1 MKENERYKRNIK
13 ISLGFFITL
22 FVILIIYMGYSV
34 IKNGASWYATPY
46 NPRIS
51 TARDNITGGAIYDR
65 KGVKLAWSE
74 GTKRVYIGNE
84 NARRSCSHVLGD
96 VYGKTIGAET
106 TFAKYLYGL
115 DNDIGTLINRFITG
129 DYAGANGSDITLSI
143 DSELSKHIYS
153 KMGGKRGSVVVMNY
167 KTGEI
172 LSSVSIL
179 TFDPKTVNTEH
190 LKDTALVDRATMG
203 RYAPGSIMKIV
214 TASKAIEK
222 NIDLTYTCTGK
233 EIINGQVVTCT
244 HKHGEQNLEEAFAN
258 SCNTYFA
265 KLSVEIGGRDLLKQA
280 ERFRFNTAFDY
291 SDIILYRS
299 NFEVSQDEGDVAWA
313 GIGQYND
320 LVTPMHVAMIGGAVA
335 NKGIMV
341 EPKLLL
347 KVGNT
352 EQKSIFSNGTSVISP
367 AVASRLKDMMK
378 KVVDEGTG
386 TTASI
391 SGINVYGKTGTA
403 EYYED
408 GEIKNHSWFV
418 GFMDEERP
426 YVVSVIFEGAG
437 FGSKY
442 AAPMVKT
449 VFQYMIGHGY

>member
-1 MKENERYKRNIK
+1 MKEQERYKRNIK

-51 TARDNITGGAIYDR
+51 AARDNITGGTIYDR

-84 NARRSCSHVLGD
+84 KVRRSCSHVLGD
-96 VYGKTIGAET
+96 IYGKTIGAET

-115 DNDIGTLINRFITG
+115 DNDLSTLINRFITG
-129 DYAGANGSDITLSI
+129 DYAGTNGSDITLTI
-143 DSELSKHIYS
+143 DSELSGYIYS

-172 LSSVSIL
+172 LASVSIL
-179 TFDPKTVNTEH
+179 TFDPKTVNKEH

-203 RYAPGSIMKIV
+203 KYPPGSIMKIV
-214 TASKAIEK
+214 TASRAVER

-244 HKHGEQNLEEAFAN
+244 HAHGEQNLEEAFAN

-265 KLSVEIGGRDLLKQA
+265 RLSVEIGGRELLMQA
-280 ERFRFNTAFDY
+280 EKFRFNHSFDCP
-291 SDIILYRS
+291 DMILYRS
-299 NFEVSQDEGDVAWA
+299 SFEVSSDEGDIAWA
-313 GIGQYND
+313 GIGQYRD
-320 LVTPMHVAMIGGAVA
+320 LVTPMHAAMIGGTIA
-335 NKGIMV
+335 NRGVMV

-347 KVGNT
+347 KVGST
-352 EQKSIFSNGTSVISP
+352 EQRSIFSSGRTVLDP
-367 AVASRLKDMMK
+367 AVAQRIKQMMK
-378 KVVDEGTG
+378 QAVDEGTG
-386 TTASI
+386 TTARI
-391 SGINVYGKTGTA
+391 SGVNVYGKTGTA

-408 GEIKNHSWFV
+408 GEVRNHSWFV
-418 GFMDEERP
+418 GFMDENRP

-442 AAPMVKT
+442 AAPMTKT